1 MKLLAATTNR
11 GKIREI
17 TDILSGLGITVVS
30 PREINLN
37 VEVKEDGSTFAENAC
52 IKARAWSLAAGT
64 PALADDSG
72 LCVDALQGR
81 PGVMSARF
89 SGPDA
94 TDEKNIALLLKLLEG
109 EAERSARFVCAA
121 ALAWETGEVVV
132 AEGVYE
138 GVIIDRPKGMGGFGY
153 DPVFL
158 DPELNKTLA
167 QMSPEEKNARSHRRR
182 ALDALRDLLVRSGKL
197 TGG

>member
-1 MKLLAATTNR
+1 MKLLAATTNK

-17 TDILSGLGITVVS
+17 TEILSSLGITVVT
-30 PREINLN
+30 PEEINLRID
-37 VEVKEDGSTFAENAC
+37 VKEDGSTFAQNAV
-52 IKARAWSLAAGT
+52 IKARAWSGAAGM

-94 TDEKNIALLLKLLEG
+94 TDEKNIRLLLASLQG
-109 EAERSARFVCAA
+109 EPQRTARFVCAA

-138 GVIIDRPKGMGGFGY
+138 GVIIDEPRGEGGFGY

-158 DPELNKTLA
+158 DPVLNKTLA
-167 QMSPEEKNARSHRRR
+167 QMSPEEKNARSHRKK
-182 ALDALRDLLVRSGKL
+182 ALDALKARLKESGHLRS
-197 TGG
+197 

>member
-11 GKIREI
+11 GKIVEI
-17 TDILSGLGITVVS
+17 AEILSGLGVTVVT
-30 PREINLN
+30 PEEIDLHID
-37 VEVKEDGSTFAENAC
+37 VKEDGATFAENAL
-52 IKARAWSLAAGT
+52 IKARAWSEAAGM

-72 LCVDALQGR
+72 LCVDALDGR

-94 TDEKNIALLLKLLEG
+94 TDEKNIELLL
-109 EAERSARFVCAA
+109 RSLQSKTQRTARFVCAV
-121 ALAWETGEVVV
+121 ALAWQTGEVIL
-132 AEGVYE
+132 AEGRYE
-138 GVIIDRPKGMGGFGY
+138 GIIIDEPRGRGGFGY

-167 QMSPEEKNARSHRRR
+167 QMSPGEKNARSHRKK
-182 ALDALRDLLVRSGKL
+182 ALDALKTRLQESGLLHD
-197 TGG
+197 